1 MTGILQDFRHALRM
15 LRRSPGFAAVALAT
29 LALGIGANT
38 AVFSVFR
45 GILLRPLPYR
55 DAGRVMAAGLS
66 IPDYRD
72 IRDANRVFDRMAVYA
87 SNMYLLSTPGGAD
100 QVRGGVV
107 SADFLPMLSAPA
119 LGRVISPRESR
130 DLVVVLSHRLW
141 KSRFGSDPAVLGRSI
156 ELTAKTY
163 TIVGVMPPEFEFP
176 TADFQLWVPMETT
189 MDSAA
194 SQLENR
200 SLRIFRAI
208 AHLKPGVTPELAREE
223 VRTFSKR
230 LEKEHP
236 DTNAGV
242 EILFRPI
249 REALVGNVRGALL
262 ALLATAG
269 LVLLIVCANLANL
282 TLARMTSR
290 SREIAVRAALGASR
304 WRIARH
310 LLAESVTL
318 SLAGGALGALG
329 AWWTMP
335 ALLRLAP
342 ASMPRL
348 SSVHVDSTVLL
359 FSLGISLATALL
371 FGPVPFFEIS
381 RHSLFGRL
389 KEGGRGGTGSAKTR
403 RLRGGLVV
411 AEVAVCV
418 VVLAAAGLL
427 LRSFDR
433 LLHSETGF
441 EARRLLTFNLELARF
456 EAPKRAQILHAVMDR
471 LSKLPGVRFSGAG
484 TGLPAETPQRGT
496 GFVVAGISFADP
508 DDARA
513 YFLAITPDYF
523 RALSTRLLE
532 GRVFTPAD
540 RAGAAPVVVI
550 SRGLARR
557 ICPPGSCSGKSL
569 RLVNP
574 EQSGDWRTIVGVV
587 EDVRYSG
594 LDDPGQSAI
603 YTPFDQTP
611 FLWAYGMLRT
621 SVPPENIADAV
632 RAAVASVEPG
642 IAAAAV
648 RPMER
653 VVSRAV
659 AQPRFQAFLFSTFGA
674 LALILAAVGI
684 YGVLSYGVTQ
694 RREEIGIRMALGAR
708 SGQVLSLIAGQGMR
722 LVGLGLAIGLAGA
735 LASTRLL
742 REQLFE
748 IGPSDPATFA
758 AILGVLAGVGL
769 LASYLPA
776 RRALKVDPMSALRNE

>member
-1 MTGILQDFRHALRM
+1 MTGFLQDFRHALRM
-15 LRRSPGFAAVALAT
+15 LRTSPGFAAVALAT

-38 AVFSVFR
+38 AVFSVVR

-55 DAGRVMAAGLS
+55 DAGRVMMAGLS

-72 IRDANRVFDRMAVYA
+72 IRDSNRVFDRMAVYA
-87 SNMYLLSTPGGAD
+87 SNMYLLSTSGGAD

-107 SADFLPMLSAPA
+107 SPDFLPMLSAPA
-119 LGRVISPRESR
+119 IGRVFSPRESR
-130 DLVVVLSHRLW
+130 DLLVVLSDRLW
-141 KSRFGSDPAVLGRSI
+141 KSRFASDPAVLGRTL
-156 ELTAKTY
+156 ELSGKTY
-163 TIVGVMPPEFEFP
+163 TIVGVMPPDFEFP
-176 TADFQLWVPMETT
+176 TADYQLWVPLETT
-189 MDSAA
+189 MDAA
-194 SQLENR
+194 AAQLENR
-200 SLRIFRAI
+200 TLRIFRAV
-208 AHLKPGVTPELAREE
+208 AHVKPGVTPDLAREE
-223 VRTFSKR
+223 VRTLSKR
-230 LEKEHP
+230 IEKEHP

-249 REALVGNVRGALL
+249 RTALVGNVRGALL

-304 WRIARH
+304 WRVARH

-318 SLAGGALGALG
+318 SLVGGALGVFAA
-329 AWWTMP
+329 AWLMP
-335 ALLRLAP
+335 ALLGLMP
-342 ASMPRL
+342 ASMPRV
-348 SSVHVDSTVLL
+348 SSVHVDSVVLL
-359 FSLGISLATALL
+359 FSLGTSLATAVL
-371 FGPVPFFEIS
+371 FGSVPFFEIS
-381 RHSLFGRL
+381 RHSLFARL
-389 KEGGRGGTGSAKTR
+389 KEGGRGGTGSAKAR

-433 LLHSETGF
+433 LLHTDTGF
-441 EARRLLTFNLELARF
+441 ETSRLLTFNLELARF
-456 EAPKRAQILHAVMDR
+456 EAPKRAGILRAVMER
-471 LSKLPGVRFSGAG
+471 LSKIPGVRFAGAG
-484 TGLPAETPQRGT
+484 TGLPAESPQRGT
-496 GFVVAGISFADP
+496 GFAVAGIAFADP

-513 YFLAITPDYF
+513 YFVAITPDYF
-523 RALSTRLLE
+523 RALGTRVVE
-532 GRVFTPAD
+532 GRVFTASD
-540 RAGAAPVVVI
+540 RAGAAPVVVV
-550 SRGLARR
+550 SKGLARR
-557 ICPPGSCSGKSL
+557 ICPSGPCAGKSL

-574 EQSGDWRTIVGVV
+574 EYSGDWRTIVGVV
-587 EDVRYSG
+587 ENVRYSG
-594 LDDPGQSAI
+594 LDDPGQAAI

-611 FLWAYGMLRT
+611 FLWSYGMLRT
-621 SVPPENIADAV
+621 SGPPENLGDAV
-632 RAAVASVEPG
+632 RTAVAAVEPG

-659 AQPRFQAFLFSTFGA
+659 AQPRFQAFLFSSFGA

-708 SGQVLSLIAGQGMR
+708 SGQVLSLIAGQGLR

-742 REQLFE
+742 RAQLFE
-748 IGPSDPATFA
+748 TGATDPVTFA
-758 AILGVLAGVGL
+758 AILGVLAGVGVM
-769 LASYLPA
+769 ASYLPA
-776 RRALKVDPMSALRNE
+776 RRALKVDPMTALRSE